1 MDNFWNDIE
10 QLWRQQDKDLQGRHL
25 SREQLQQLIEAAEER
40 QHSRRRSRRLVAAA
54 ACLLMLLGTAFYFSM
69 QEPRPALSQQYAS
82 ATTAPDAIMKEDTV
96 ASILQTIVKDTIKRM
111 QRASITSPT
120 PQLMAAATVPDMEL
134 MQHPMDSAAPLAQH
148 NIDSVKETAPSSHS
162 IRYLCN
168 HQCTLADLEQQ
179 ASTLIAMI

>member
-10 QLWRQQDKDLQGRHL
+10 QLWHQQDKDLQGRHL

-40 QHSRRRSRRLVAAA
+40 QHSRRLVAAA
-54 ACLLMLLGTAFYFSM
+54 ACLLMLLGATFYFAM

-82 ATTAPDAIMKEDTV
+82 VTTAPDAVMKEDTV
-96 ASILQTIVKDTIKRM
+96 AGILQTIVKDTIKRM
-111 QRASITSPT
+111 QRASITSPA

-134 MQHPMDSAAPLAQH
+134 MQHPMDSAAPLAQRS
-148 NIDSVKETAPSSHS
+148 IDSVKETAPSSHS

>member
-10 QLWRQQDKDLQGRHL
+10 QLWHQQDKDLQGRHL

-40 QHSRRRSRRLVAAA
+40 QHSRRLVAAA
-54 ACLLMLLGTAFYFSM
+54 ACLLMLLGAAFYFSM

-82 ATTAPDAIMKEDTV
+82 VTTAPDAVMKEDTV
-96 ASILQTIVKDTIKRM
+96 AGILQTIVKDTIKRM
-111 QRASITSPT
+111 QRASITSPA

-134 MQHPMDSAAPLAQH
+134 MQHPMDSAAPLAQRS
-148 NIDSVKETAPSSHS
+148 IDSVKETAPSSHS

>member
-10 QLWRQQDKDLQGRHL
+10 QLWHQQDKDLQGRHL

-40 QHSRRRSRRLVAAA
+40 QHSRRLVAAA
-54 ACLLMLLGTAFYFSM
+54 ACLLMLLGATFYFAM

-82 ATTAPDAIMKEDTV
+82 VTTAPDAVMKEDTV
-96 ASILQTIVKDTIKRM
+96 ASILHTIVKDTIKRM
-111 QRASITSPT
+111 QRASITSPA

-134 MQHPMDSAAPLAQH
+134 MQHPMDSAAPLAQRS
-148 NIDSVKETAPSSHS
+148 IDSVKETAPSSHS

>member
-10 QLWRQQDKDLQGRHL
+10 QLWHQQDKDLQGRHL

-40 QHSRRRSRRLVAAA
+40 QHSRRLVAAA
-54 ACLLMLLGTAFYFSM
+54 ACLLMLLGATSYFAM

-82 ATTAPDAIMKEDTV
+82 VTTAPDAVMKEDTV
-96 ASILQTIVKDTIKRM
+96 AGILQTIVKDTIKRM
-111 QRASITSPT
+111 QRASITSPA
-120 PQLMAAATVPDMEL
+120 PQLIAAATVPDMEL
-134 MQHPMDSAAPLAQH
+134 MQHPMDSAAPLAQRS
-148 NIDSVKETAPSSHS
+148 IDSVKETAPSSHS

>member
-10 QLWRQQDKDLQGRHL
+10 QLWHQQDKDLQGRHL

-40 QHSRRRSRRLVAAA
+40 QHSRRLVAAA
-54 ACLLMLLGTAFYFSM
+54 ACLLMLLGATFYFAM

-82 ATTAPDAIMKEDTV
+82 VTTAPDAVMKEDTV
-96 ASILQTIVKDTIKRM
+96 ASILHTIVKDTIKRM

-134 MQHPMDSAAPLAQH
+134 MQHPMDSAAPLAQRS
-148 NIDSVKETAPSSHS
+148 IDSVKETAPSSHS

>member
-10 QLWRQQDKDLQGRHL
+10 QLWHQQDKDLQGRHL

-40 QHSRRRSRRLVAAA
+40 QHSRRLVAAA
-54 ACLLMLLGTAFYFSM
+54 ACLLMLLGATFYFAM

-82 ATTAPDAIMKEDTV
+82 VTTAPDAVMKEDTV

-134 MQHPMDSAAPLAQH
+134 MPHPTDSAAPLAQRS
-148 NIDSVKETAPSSHS
+148 IDSVKETAPSSHS

>member
-10 QLWRQQDKDLQGRHL
+10 QLWHQQDKDLQGRHL

-40 QHSRRRSRRLVAAA
+40 QHSRRLVAAA
-54 ACLLMLLGTAFYFSM
+54 ACLLMLLGATFYFAM

-82 ATTAPDAIMKEDTV
+82 VTTAPDAVMKEDTV
-96 ASILQTIVKDTIKRM
+96 AGILQTIVKDTIKRM

-134 MQHPMDSAAPLAQH
+134 MQHPMDSAAPLAQRS
-148 NIDSVKETAPSSHS
+148 IDSVKETAPSSHS

>member
-10 QLWRQQDKDLQGRHL
+10 QLWHQQDKDLQGRHL

-40 QHSRRRSRRLVAAA
+40 QHSRRLVAAA
-54 ACLLMLLGTAFYFSM
+54 ACLLMLLGATFYFAM

-82 ATTAPDAIMKEDTV
+82 VTTAPDAVMKEDTV
-96 ASILQTIVKDTIKRM
+96 AGILQTIVKDTIKRM
-111 QRASITSPT
+111 QRASITSPA
-120 PQLMAAATVPDMEL
+120 PQLIAAATVPDMEL
-134 MQHPMDSAAPLAQH
+134 MQHPMDSAAPLAQRS
-148 NIDSVKETAPSSHS
+148 IDSVKETAPSSHS